1 MSGRAIRL
9 QEKEKRRQLF
19 AQQPTPAE
27 KPRTL
32 RQLMEWHALGKR
44 IEITPEELEKL
55 PPGNEDPVTVGEDSD
70 FELALDD
77 DAALVDETGV
87 EVVTLSEEEL
97 LAEEEMQA
105 LLRRV
110 RPGRTQYPEEEW
122 EVAVVEPYE
131 EDKPPRTPWYAPVLE
146 WCEEHEVA
154 LLAMATGVLAAIT
167 AVAWL
172 AIVLLQAVIH
182 QNFVVEQSAGWWT
195 EVLVLARDPGLTI
208 TASLFVIALASII
221 ITIMMFDSNIDRLQ
235 MCTTMPIV
243 VAAMVGA
250 LWLARWLFL
259 WVVSFF

>member
-97 LAEEEMQA
+97 L
-105 LLRRV
+105 
-110 RPGRTQYPEEEW
+110 
-122 EVAVVEPYE
+122 EPYG